1 MCIAFEVI
9 AVFGFLPPVLLSVD
23 FAGLTALGLGT
34 EALTR
39 HVTVV
44 GMKEA
49 FTVRTFTLSSG
60 VCHGPDSPQ
69 AYDLKFAGWKE
80 ENGDVTARGK
90 RRKKTEEGD

>member
-1 MCIAFEVI
+1 MLRAFEVLV
-9 AVFGFLPPVLLSVD
+9 VFGFCQPAPLRVH
-23 FAGLTALGLGT
+23 FAGLAALGLGT

-60 VCHGPDSPQ
+60 ICHRPDSPQ
-69 AYDLKFAGWKE
+69 AYDLTFAGWKE
-80 ENGDVTARGK
+80 ENGDVTARGR
-90 RRKKTEEGD
+90 RRKKTEEWD